1 MYTISEI
8 SDIIEE
14 ESLSYAIID
23 GVSPSR
29 IKDVELSELWEEARD
44 ILIRIQEYIDLHV
57 GEDDDDDF
65 INDYD

>member
-44 ILIRIQEYIDLHV
+44 ILIRIQEYIDLHI

>member
-29 IKDVELSELWEEARD
+29 IKDAELSELWEEARD
-44 ILIRIQEYIDLHV
+44 ILIRIQEYIDLHI